1 MKIRKI
7 TLNDIQELKKI
18 GIYTFTETFSSQ
30 NSKED
35 MTQYLESQ
43 FSIENLKTQLTDPNS
58 DFFFVEHDGKTIGY
72 LKINLGAAQTDI
84 KDENALEIE
93 RIYVIK
99 AYQGQK
105 TGQKLFNKALE
116 IAEKLNV
123 DFVWLGVWEK
133 NFKAIQFYKKNGFI
147 EFNRHSFKLG
157 NDLQTDIM
165 MKLNL
170 R

>member
-170 R
+170 S

>member
-7 TLNDIQELKKI
+7 TLNDIQEIKKI

-157 NDLQTDIM
+157 SDLQTDIM

-170 R
+170 S